1 MLQKYNFLLIWQ
13 TFIKTMVSLQEQ
25 SQTSMTVNEFYL
37 QLKHTFPF
45 AVTLKQDAFLN
56 KIARF
61 VLSENQDELFV
72 LKGYAGTGKTTLLSN
87 LVNQLASVHLKYV
100 MLAPTGRAAKVI
112 SNYAKRPAHTIHKKI
127 YYPKKDKN
135 SGLAFTMQANK
146 HKNTIFIVDE
156 SSMISDHVTDAT
168 MYTHG
173 SLLDDLMYY
182 VYSGQNCKLIIVGDT
197 AQLPPVGMDES
208 PALLESKLALHY
220 QMKVDHIELT
230 EVMRQEEGSGILY
243 NATELREQLQQEF
256 YDFFAFDIKPFK
268 DIIRLQDG
276 YETLDAIHDA
286 FSRKG
291 TEETIFI
298 VRSNKRANQYNQQI
312 RMRVLD
318 LESELSSGDYIM
330 VVKNNYFWLKDSKA
344 ADFIANGDILEIL
357 QIYRH
362 HELYGFRF
370 ASVKVRM
377 VDYPDLAPFDTIVL
391 LDTLNSE
398 SASLTYEQS
407 NRLYQEVLLDYED
420 EPTAYRRMQKV
431 KNNEYFNALQI
442 KFAYAVTCHKS
453 QGGQWDTVFIEQPYL
468 PEGISKDY
476 MRWLYTALTRAKEKV
491 YLIGFNDEFFDE

>member
-1 MLQKYNFLLIWQ
+1 
-13 TFIKTMVSLQEQ
+13 
-25 SQTSMTVNEFYL
+25 MTITEFYL
-37 QLKHTFPF
+37 HIKNSFPF
-45 AVTLKQDAFLN
+45 NVTLKQDAFLK
-56 KIARF
+56 KISQF
-61 VLSENQDELFV
+61 ILSENQDEVFV

-87 LVNQLASVHLKYV
+87 LVNQLPLVNKKYV

-112 SNYAKRPAHTIHKKI
+112 SNYAKQPAFTIHKKI

-135 SGLAFTMQANK
+135 SGMAFTMQANK

-156 SSMISDHVTDAT
+156 SSMISDNVTDAT

-208 PALLESKLALHY
+208 PALNENKLALNYH
-220 QMKVDHIELT
+220 MKVDFIELT
-230 EVMRQEEGSGILY
+230 EVMRQEEDSGILY

-256 YDFFAFDIKPFK
+256 YDFFEFDVKPFK
-268 DIIRLQDG
+268 DIVRLQDG

-286 FSRKG
+286 YSKKG
-291 TEETIFI
+291 SEETIFI

-312 RMRVLD
+312 RTRILD
-318 LESELSSGDYIM
+318 NESEISAGDYIM
-330 VVKNNYFWLKDSKA
+330 VVKNNYFWLKDSKVT
-344 ADFIANGDILEIL
+344 DFIANGDVMEVM
-357 QIYRH
+357 QIYKH

-377 VDYPDLAPFDTIVL
+377 IDYPDMPAFDTIVL
-391 LDTLNSE
+391 LDTLHSE
-398 SASLTYEQS
+398 SASLTYEES
-407 NRLYQEVLLDYED
+407 NKLYQEVLLDYQD
-420 EPTAYRRMQKV
+420 EITAFRRMQKV

-453 QGGQWDTVFIEQPYL
+453 QGGQWDNVFIEQPYL
-468 PEGISKDY
+468 PDGISKDY

-491 YLIGFNDEFFDE
+491 YLIGFNDDFFNE

>member
-1 MLQKYNFLLIWQ
+1 M
-13 TFIKTMVSLQEQ
+13 
-25 SQTSMTVNEFYL
+25 TSTEFYH
-37 QLKHTFPF
+37 KIKSSFPF
-45 AVTLKQDAFLN
+45 EVTLKQDIFLK
-56 KIARF
+56 KIAQF
-61 VLSENQDELFV
+61 VLSDNQDELFV

-87 LVNQLASVHLKYV
+87 LVNQLQYVDKKYV

-112 SNYAKRPAHTIHKKI
+112 SNYAKQPAYTIHKKI

-135 SGLAFTMQANK
+135 SGMAFTMQANK
-146 HKNTIFIVDE
+146 HKNTLFIVDE

-173 SLLDDLMYY
+173 SLLDDLIYF

-208 PALLESKLALHY
+208 PALNENKLSLNY
-220 QMKVDHIELT
+220 DMKVDYIELT
-230 EVMRQEEGSGILY
+230 EVMRQEEDSGILY

-256 YDFFAFDIKPFK
+256 YDFFEFDVKHFK

-286 FSRKG
+286 YSKKG
-291 TEETIFI
+291 SEETIFI

-312 RMRVLD
+312 RTRILD
-318 LESELSSGDYIM
+318 NESELSAGDYIM
-330 VVKNNYFWLKDSKA
+330 VVKNNYYWLKDSKIT
-344 ADFIANGDILEIL
+344 DFIANGDVMEIM
-357 QIYRH
+357 QVYKH

-370 ASVKVRM
+370 ASVKLRM
-377 VDYPDLAPFDTIVL
+377 IDYPDLAAFDTIVL
-391 LDTLNSE
+391 LDTLHSE

-407 NRLYQEVLLDYED
+407 NKLYQEVLLDYQD
-420 EPTAYRRMQKV
+420 ETTAFRRMQKV
-431 KNNEYFNALQI
+431 KANEYFNALQI

-468 PEGISKDY
+468 PDGISKDY
-476 MRWLYTALTRAKEKV
+476 MRWLYTAITRAKEKV
-491 YLIGFNDEFFDE
+491 YLIGFNDDFFNE